1 MLEAR
6 KLEES
11 IKAAAD
17 FYVPPSQQ
25 HSSDPTDDA
34 LQLEFASSLAKSPHI
49 GDRRTASC
57 LLQELIARNDAY
69 HLHDVIFF
77 ELAVVNY
84 SLGKYDVA
92 RSNVAELLR
101 LQPDSKQIQD
111 LYSAVSYRHKT
122 AIEET
127 NERNRQQTA
136 VTAAITA
143 VGAIAVAVGFALSSA
158 KKK

>member
-17 FYVPPSQQ
+17 FYVPPS
-25 HSSDPTDDA
+25 HHASSDAKEA
-34 LQLEFASSLAKSPHI
+34 LQFASSLAKSPHV

-57 LLQELIARNDAY
+57 RLQELIARSDAY
-69 HLHDVIFF
+69 HLQDVIFF